1 MAHSKRLRKAEK
13 SAGTSI
19 ATEDRSPRVP
29 QRDKIDF
36 TLQIRERNDLTVRQQ
51 VILEAMT
58 HKDTRAVFIDGIY
71 GSTKTWLAVLAALR
85 LLDTHR
91 VDQILYIRNP
101 IESSTS
107 GKLGFIPGT
116 GQEKMA
122 PFAAPFYDKLDELLS
137 AGDLTRLTKDGRLE
151 VIPLGYTR
159 GRSWNCKA
167 IIVDEAS
174 SMSYDDLMLI
184 LTRCGEFTRV
194 FFVGDT
200 LNQNDIGAK
209 AGMRRMYD
217 AFNDDESAENGVH
230 TFELRQSADILRSR
244 FLQFAMR
251 KLGVIKDD
259 PVDGLV
265 NAEPMFPAHD
275 PLRQRKS

>member
-1 MAHSKRLRKAEK
+1 
-13 SAGTSI
+13 
-19 ATEDRSPRVP
+19 
-29 QRDKIDF
+29 
-36 TLQIRERNDLTVRQQ
+36 
-51 VILEAMT
+51 
-58 HKDTRAVFIDGIY
+58 
-71 GSTKTWLAVLAALR
+71 
-85 LLDTHR
+85 
-91 VDQILYIRNP
+91 
-101 IESSTS
+101 
-107 GKLGFIPGT
+107 
-116 GQEKMA
+116 MA

-167 IIVDEAS
+167 IIVDESS

-259 PVDGLV
+259 PVDGQV
-265 NAEPMFPAHD
+265 STEPMFPSHD
-275 PLRQRKS
+275 PLRQPPTPARKAFKS